1 MYFSLSLAAD
11 FASIWADLALTFE
24 GCLFPASKPPP
35 TQSLEEQQVD
45 ESLDVKVVEVI
56 RDHIMVHAQQIP
68 KEFLLQTVSI
78 LNRGSIHSPSIT
90 SPHSAGG
97 GAGNSGGNVSGASS
111 DIDNAAGGGSGN
123 SGNGG
128 SGGRHSNQPS
138 GKLREDFARVC
149 FQTLLQF
156 SFFGPK
162 GSPDLFIQTPA
173 NSSNSK
179 QQQQPSP
186 ENLQQSIGIVNKLA
200 VASILKRFHDVIVR
214 YVEDEQLCPCPLPR
228 HRLSEISFVLKAL
241 ATLVSSLK
249 EAPAGSVETAVW
261 RQLIDL
267 YPKIV
272 DCTMSNS
279 PQVNKSIR
287 EVLHEYAYLL
297 RCPSVAS
304 AAGQTPSS
312 SSSSSSSSS
321 VSLGEHTS
329 SSAAVAAN
337 GQPIKSAMKSTAKSA
352 RSKANA
358 SSGSTVAI
366 ANGQNEVQI

>member
-1 MYFSLSLAAD
+1 MHFLAAD

-24 GCLFPASKPPP
+24 GCLFPANKPPSNQ
-35 TQSLEEQQVD
+35 TLDEQQVD

-56 RDHIMVHAQQIP
+56 RDHIMVHAAAIP

-90 SPHSAGG
+90 SPHSGLGGAGG
-97 GAGNSGGNVSGASS
+97 GGNNGN
-111 DIDNAAGGGSGN
+111 GGGSLDIDLMGI
-123 SGNGG
+123 
-128 SGGRHSNQPS
+128 GGRHGS

-162 GSPDLFIQTPA
+162 GSPDLFIQTP
-173 NSSNSK
+173 NSK
-179 QQQQPSP
+179 ASPEHLLQQQQH
-186 ENLQQSIGIVNKLA
+186 SIGIVNKLA
-200 VASILKRFHDVIVR
+200 VASILKRFNDVIVK

-249 EAPAGSVETAVW
+249 EAPSGSVESAVW

-297 RCPSVAS
+297 RCPMASSV
-304 AAGQTPSS
+304 GQQVQQPASS
-312 SSSSSSSSS
+312 SSSNASSHSSS
-321 VSLGEHTS
+321 VSS
-329 SSAAVAAN
+329 SENSSTTN
-337 GQPIKSAMKSTAKSA
+337 GQTIKSSLKGGSKS
-352 RSKANA
+352 RSKAN
-358 SSGSTVAI
+358 SSAI
-366 ANGQNEVQI
+366 ANGQSEVQI